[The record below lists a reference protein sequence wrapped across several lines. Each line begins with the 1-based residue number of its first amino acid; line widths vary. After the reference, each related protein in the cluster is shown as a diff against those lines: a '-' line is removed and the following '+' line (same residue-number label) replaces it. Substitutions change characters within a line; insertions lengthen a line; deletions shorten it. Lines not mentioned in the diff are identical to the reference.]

1 MKLPSLSRMPMR
13 PESEPGYDKE
23 AWRPTWRCFCCHD
36 TGYVTSSLAAMV
48 IEGYDPNK
56 DKLPICQNTNC
67 HTRPG
72 EMLLQSDALDWRLDA
87 AICQELE
94 RLERKVWDSWR
105 HEQHELRKK
114 AWGNVVELATTHSL
128 RQGSRTPTE
137 EIEARQKHQAVL
149 AEMNGQVASL

>member
-1 MKLPSLSRMPMR
+1 
-13 PESEPGYDKE
+13 
-23 AWRPTWRCFCCHD
+23 
-36 TGYVTSSLAAMV
+36 MV

-87 AICQELE
+87 AICQELDL
-94 RLERKVWDSWR
+94 LERKAWDSWR

-114 AWGNVVELATTHSL
+114 AWGTVIELATTHSL
-128 RQGSRTPTE
+128 RQRSRTPTE
-137 EIEARQKHQAVL
+137 EMEAQQKHQAVL
-149 AEMNGQVASL
+149 AEMNGQVAS